1 MTTVLLVD
9 DHELIRD
16 GLSGVFAA
24 QEDMEVLGAAKDVG
38 EAMSMYERGNP
49 DVIVTDLQLPDGTGL
64 DVVRRVR
71 RESDRVGLVVLH
83 HACRR

>member
-16 GLSGVFAA
+16 GLTGIFSA
-24 QEDMEVLGAAKDVG
+24 QDDMEVLGAAESVTEAFAMLG
-38 EAMSMYERGNP
+38 EQLP

-64 DVVRRVR
+64 A
-71 RESDRVGLVVLH
+71 SCVGSVANPTRSVSW
-83 HACRR
+83 C